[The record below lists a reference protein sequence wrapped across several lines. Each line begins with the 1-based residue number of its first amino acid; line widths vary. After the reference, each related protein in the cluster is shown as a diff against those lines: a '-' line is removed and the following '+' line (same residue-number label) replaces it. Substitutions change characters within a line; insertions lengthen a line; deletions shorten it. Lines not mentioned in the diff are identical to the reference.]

1 MLESDYLTMFPGDMQ
16 PDMASP
22 GTPIPYIVTTGSEA
36 TVSYDLHGLESHI
49 VEAMTFMV
57 VCQTRADAEQRLD
70 WLRHALR
77 PPSWILI
84 PFNAGFGE
92 YVTNYW
98 RLETYS
104 DGVDIYIEGDDSALR
119 TVSLTMTGSFKYIYA
134 DPTGGADIPTDGG
147 NGGHQGGGGLK
158 H

>member
-1 MLESDYLTMFPGDMQ
+1 MIETDYLTMFPGDMQ

-22 GTPIPYIVTTGSEA
+22 GTRIPYIVTTGSEA
-36 TVSYDLHGLESHI
+36 TVNYDLHGLESHI
-49 VEAMTFMV
+49 VEAMTMMV
-57 VCQTRADAEQRLD
+57 VCHTRADAEEKLE
-70 WLRHALR
+70 WLRHVLR

-84 PFNAGFGE
+84 PFNTGFGE

-104 DGVDIYIEGDDSALR
+104 DGVDISIEGDDSALR
-119 TVSLTMTGSFKYIYA
+119 TVSLTLTGSFKYVFA
-134 DPTGGADIPTDGG
+134 DPTGGIDSPIDG
-147 NGGHQGGGGLK
+147 NVDGHGDGDGLE